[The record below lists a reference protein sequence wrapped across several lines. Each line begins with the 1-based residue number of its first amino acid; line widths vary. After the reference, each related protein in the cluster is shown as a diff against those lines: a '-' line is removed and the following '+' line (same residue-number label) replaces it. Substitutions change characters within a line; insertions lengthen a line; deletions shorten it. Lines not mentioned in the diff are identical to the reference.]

1 MVRAVILGAILALSA
16 QPLWASDQY
25 RFAAVPPHHVSH
37 LTCGTNEFPPF
48 TYADAKG
55 NAAGIEVEVMEEV
68 ARRLGLSIDITILPW
83 PRMLTMMRSGELDCM
98 FAAFHTE
105 ERASYMQFTQI
116 PIHVSRLAIYTHRA
130 GAFPLT
136 RLEDLRGRRIGLI
149 RDFQTVPALDDA
161 LARGDFAEVTIGT
174 SFRQLFDQLAARRID
189 VVIVNHHVAEN
200 ILSEMGAHDIIE
212 LPHALSSNS
221 AFVTFTR
228 QRSFDTLIP
237 KINYALF
244 EIIADG
250 TYARLFAAHVIQ
262 GVATPLEKR

>member
-1 MVRAVILGAILALSA
+1 MVRTVLIVLAMTLSMQSFA
-16 QPLWASDQY
+16 TSDRY

-48 TYADAKG
+48 TYADEKG
-55 NAAGIEVEVMEEV
+55 NAAGIEVEVMHEV
-68 ARRLGLSIDITILPW
+68 ARRLGLTIDITILPW
-83 PRMLTMMRSGELDCM
+83 PRMLAMMRSGELDCM

-161 LARGDFAEVTIGT
+161 LAGGDFAEVIIGT

-200 ILSEMGAHDIIE
+200 ILAESGADEIIE

-228 QRSFDTLIP
+228 KRSFDTLIP

-250 TYARLFAAHVIQ
+250 TYARLFAAHLAPQV
-262 GVATPLEKR
+262 TPPLKGR

>member
-1 MVRAVILGAILALSA
+1 MVRVLMISLILLLQM
-16 QPLWASDQY
+16 QPGHASDQY

-48 TYADAKG
+48 TYADARG

-68 ARRLGLSIDITILPW
+68 ARRLGLTIDVTILPW
-83 PRMLTMMRSGELDCM
+83 PRMLSMMRSGELDCM

-130 GAFPLT
+130 GVFPLT

-200 ILSEMGAHDIIE
+200 ILAEMGAHDIIE
-212 LPHALSSNS
+212 LPYALSSNS

-228 QRSFDTLIP
+228 QRSFATLIP

-250 TYARLFAAHVIQ
+250 TYARLFGAHIIQ
-262 GVATPLEKR
+262 GVAPSRDKR